1 MSERPLGITESL
13 QHPRRS
19 LGNRYRSQ
27 AEKFLRISESD
38 PTGLSWAEQS
48 ARQSVLHDFTNPDNW
63 RILVRIKIS
72 LGDAE
77 GVRAV
82 LEDLITVLGRDP
94 IHLSQLNGIDI
105 LGSAVSLLEGALKAD
120 PLDPDEWWDSVG
132 DYDSAIIEFSSRL
145 KGLDVRDAR
154 ANILFSRRLERLRA
168 GGAEDLFLDLSRYLL
183 AQRPN
188 NHEAWDEL
196 GRMYERR
203 EEYDQAW
210 LCYDQAQTNFPR
222 SNARDRFKER
232 MGEGLAGSGRRPWKS
247 PGISDRVE
255 FLDRM
260 RKLSI
265 PAPHNVEE
273 EDVHEV
279 EGDGDFTEIESLRNS
294 GRLPEAFFLA
304 RRMAAEGHEDAA
316 DLVERILGEMED
328 G

>member
-1 MSERPLGITESL
+1 MSERPLGITETL

-27 AEKFLRISESD
+27 AEKFLRVSESD

-48 ARQSVLHDFTNPDNW
+48 ARQSVLHDFTNPNNW

-82 LEDLITVLGRDP
+82 LEDLITVLGRDSN
-94 IHLSQLNGIDI
+94 HLSQLDGIDI

-120 PLDPDEWWDSVG
+120 PLDPDEWWDAVG
-132 DYDSAIIEFSSRL
+132 DDDAAIIEFSSRL

-154 ANILFSRRLERLRA
+154 ANILFSRRLERLR
-168 GGAEDLFLDLSRYLL
+168 GDGKEDLFLDLSRYLL

-188 NHEAWDEL
+188 NHEAWGEL

-210 LCYDQAQTNFPR
+210 LCYDQAQTHFPR
-222 SNARDRFKER
+222 SDARDRFKER
-232 MGEGLAGSGRRPWKS
+232 MRERLAGIEGGPWKS

-255 FLDRM
+255 FLDKM
-260 RKLSI
+260 RGLSI
-265 PAPHNVEE
+265 PAPHNIEE
-273 EDVHEV
+273 EDDNEV
-279 EGDGDFTEIESLRNS
+279 EGDGAVTEIEMLRSS

-304 RRMAAEGHEDAA
+304 RRMAAEGHGDAA
-316 DLVERILGEMED
+316 GLVEGILEEMED
-328 G
+328 E